1 MIEAL
6 PRRAFFRFEMPI
18 LRREFGVAAAD
29 VKKWDAAYMLPAL
42 VEVEDEA
49 PLADVYAGWSPEG
62 MHFLFDV
69 PERTTPLSCDPKQW
83 YKKDGLRI
91 CIDTRDTR
99 DARRQT
105 RFCSFFYA
113 LPVGGGSQRRAAVV
127 GVHKM
132 SHAKEA
138 PPPVDVSAID
148 VATSVRKRG
157 YTIEVAI
164 PASCM
169 NGWDPEQHARIGLF
183 YKLKD
188 IQLGSQHLSA
198 TDELG
203 WNADPSTW
211 ATGRLVG

>member
-6 PRRAFFRFEMPI
+6 PRRAFFRFELPI

-99 DARRQT
+99 DARDGD
-105 RFCSFFYA
+105 A
-113 LPVGGGSQRRAAVV
+113 GSTASAPRRRGSADRWAA
-127 GVHKM
+127 
-132 SHAKEA
+132 AA
-138 PPPVDVSAID
+138 SA
-148 VATSVRKRG
+148 A
-157 YTIEVAI
+157 A
-164 PASCM
+164 
-169 NGWDPEQHARIGLF
+169 
-183 YKLKD
+183 
-188 IQLGSQHLSA
+188 
-198 TDELG
+198 
-203 WNADPSTW
+203 
-211 ATGRLVG
+211 